1 LRKARFMKKEER
13 LKTHVGEKRKKG
25 ILVITGTPGV
35 GKTTISRTLA
45 AKLGAL
51 HLDIATLVKREQMAS
66 GYDKKRQTLIADT
79 DKLAKKVQQTV
90 SKTSETIIVDGHYA
104 TDVVPWKQVAK
115 VFVLRCHP
123 VELRRR
129 MEERD
134 FQGSKVKENLA
145 AEILDVCLADA
156 VANVGEDKI
165 CEIDTTHQTVDA
177 TVDQILS
184 ILKGKERC
192 TIGIVDWLGRL
203 EEEGSL
209 DQYLQD
215 F

>member
-1 LRKARFMKKEER
+1 MA
-13 LKTHVGEKRKKG
+13 
-25 ILVITGTPGV
+25 ITGTPGV
-35 GKTTISRTLA
+35 GKTTVSEILA

-51 HLDIATLVKREQMAS
+51 HINIANLVKQEQMTSA
-66 GYDKKRQTLIADT
+66 YDKKRQTLIADT
-79 DKLAKKVQQTV
+79 NRLAQRVQQIAADTA
-90 SKTSETIIVDGHYA
+90 ETLIIDGHYA
-104 TDVVPWKQVAK
+104 TDILPGRQFTK

-123 VELRRR
+123 EELRKR
-129 MEERD
+129 MDERG

-156 VANVGEDKI
+156 VADVGEDKI
-165 CEIDTTHQTVDA
+165 CEIDTTHQTAGA
-177 TVDQILS
+177 TASQILS
-184 ILKGKERC
+184 VLRGKERC

-209 DQYLQD
+209 DKYLKD